1 MALNNLQLLLT
12 NVHLRI
18 EVAHLKRHIESLN
31 DRVRMAEAMAER
43 AHRQNQHG
51 NYIRVIAANLHVPQ
65 DKIIPWVEQMWN
77 NHVVDTRRNY
87 SKVE

>member
-1 MALNNLQLLLT
+1 MALSNLQLLLA

-18 EVAHLKRHIESLN
+18 EVAHLKRHIEALN
-31 DRVRMAEAMAER
+31 DRVRMAEAVAER
-43 AHRQNQHG
+43 ERRQNQHG

-65 DKIIPWVEQMWN
+65 DKIIQWVEQMWN
-77 NHVVDTRRNY
+77 DHVVETR